1 MIDVQLKLN
10 LGGVVLSLRI
20 WGYTKVTD
28 DDWHSI
34 WCKTDFAFKSGDWL
48 NYHAEVAEVFLA
60 YEIENLVGAL
70 DSLLNDR
77 FKTPTEFN
85 CVEPDFNFIL
95 NPKRDRRLDPKVVYV
110 RPGCEMVDIS
120 VEWRVSFW
128 FEGLTANYLSVTL
141 YRPDIERLLA
151 YLRLVTGELT
161 ADDAQIKAMIV
172 QGVIC

>member
-1 MIDVQLKLN
+1 M
-10 LGGVVLSLRI
+10 
-20 WGYTKVTD
+20 
-28 DDWHSI
+28 
-34 WCKTDFAFKSGDWL
+34 
-48 NYHAEVAEVFLA
+48 
-60 YEIENLVGAL
+60 
-70 DSLLNDR
+70 
-77 FKTPTEFN
+77 
-85 CVEPDFNFIL
+85 EPDFNFIL

-161 ADDAQIKAMIV
+161 ADDAQIKAMIA